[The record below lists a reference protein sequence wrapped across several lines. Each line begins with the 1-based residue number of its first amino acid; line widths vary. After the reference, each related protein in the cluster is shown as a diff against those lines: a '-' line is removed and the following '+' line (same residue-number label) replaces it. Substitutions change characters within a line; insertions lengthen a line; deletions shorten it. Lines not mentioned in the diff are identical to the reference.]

1 MITFSTPRDE
11 FYLTTAAA
19 AIHDKTA
26 LLSGDL
32 GDRLDLSIYVSCYNE
47 RQYIVDTL
55 KTIRTAME
63 AFHLAYEIVLI
74 DDASKDESAA
84 LVEQYIAENPNDR
97 IVFRKNTLNKGWAQN
112 YIDAAFIGKGKYYR
126 AICGDNAL
134 TVEAIRE
141 VFRPIGQADIIIPYY
156 VDAEGKDLFRRVVSR
171 TYTALVNLISGN
183 RLHYYNGSPIHR
195 RYNVMRWHTSTR
207 GFGFQAD
214 ILCLLLAQGASYIE
228 IPTTTVE
235 TREGA
240 SNALTWKNFL
250 SVAHTLTDI
259 LLRRLSNRIHGRIDG
274 RLGTVPDE
282 HGAVGQSEDSAVQP
296 R

>member
-1 MITFSTPRDE
+1 MIAFSTARDE
-11 FYLTTAAA
+11 FCLTKAAG

-26 LLSGDL
+26 LLDGDL
-32 GDRLDLSIYVSCYNE
+32 GDRLDLTIYVSCYNE
-47 RQYIVDTL
+47 RDYIVDTL

-63 AFHLAYEIVLI
+63 AFPLAYEIVVI
-74 DDASKDESAA
+74 DDASKDDSAA
-84 LVEQYIAENPNDR
+84 LVERYVAENPNDR

-134 TVEAIRE
+134 TVDAVRE
-141 VFRPIGQADIIIPYY
+141 VLKPIGQADIIIPYY
-156 VDAEGKDLFRRVVSR
+156 VDTGGKDLLRRVVSR

-183 RLHYYNGSPIHR
+183 RLRYYNGGATYR
-195 RYNVMRWHTSTR
+195 RYNVMRWHSNTR

-228 IPTTTVE
+228 VPTTTIE
-235 TREGA
+235 TREEA
-240 SNALTWKNFL
+240 SNALTWKNLL
-250 SVAHTLTDI
+250 SVAHTLIDI
-259 LLRRLSNRIHGRIDG
+259 LLRRISNRIHGRIDG
-274 RLGTVPDE
+274 RLGAVS
-282 HGAVGQSEDSAVQP
+282 HNHRGVGQPEDSAVQP

>member
-1 MITFSTPRDE
+1 MIAFSTARDE
-11 FYLTTAAA
+11 FYLTQAAA
-19 AIHDKTA
+19 AIHDNRA
-26 LLSGDL
+26 LLDGDL
-32 GDRLDLSIYVSCYNE
+32 GDRLDLTIYVSCYNE
-47 RQYIVDTL
+47 RDYIVDTL

-63 AFHLAYEIVLI
+63 AVQATYEIVVI
-74 DDASKDESAA
+74 DDASTDDSTA
-84 LVEQYIAENPNDR
+84 LVKRFIAENPNDR
-97 IVFRKNTLNKGWAQN
+97 IVFRKNTQNKGWAQN

-134 TVEAIRE
+134 TVDAIRE
-141 VFRPIGQADIIIPYY
+141 VLQPMGQADIIIPYY
-156 VDAEGKDLFRRVVSR
+156 VDAEGKDLLRRVVSR

-214 ILCLLLAQGASYIE
+214 ILCLLLAQRASYIE
-228 IPTTTVE
+228 VPTSTIE

-240 SNALTWKNFL
+240 SNALTWRNFL

-259 LLRRLSNRIHGRIDG
+259 LLRRISNRIHGRIDA
-274 RLGTVPDE
+274 RLGSVSHE
-282 HGAVGQSEDSAVQP
+282 HGAVRRSEDSPVQS
-296 R
+296 